1 MISTIVLLLVLL
13 GVSTVFLQNL
23 KSQKEQSGLLVIPKQ
38 ISETKTTQPTVTP
51 SITVLPTTPTPSDST
66 TNWVNYTN
74 KKYGYFLKIPKDMK
88 IIAENETVDTAT
100 ERTVIQSAIY
110 EEDQSYCEGGCSYP
124 LVDGWLLNIRIQKRW
139 TSGFDKEFF
148 KKSPPVKLP
157 GILFEEEKLMN
168 GIRMF
173 ITERPRADL
182 PDLQN
187 TDYYADF
194 VDNKQNWYRIIFTTD
209 KSKKSTIK
217 DTFYQILSS
226 FKFVN

>member
-66 TNWVNYTN
+66 TNWFNYTN

-100 ERTVIQSAIY
+100 
-110 EEDQSYCEGGCSYP
+110 
-124 LVDGWLLNIRIQKRW
+124 
-139 TSGFDKEFF
+139 
-148 KKSPPVKLP
+148 
-157 GILFEEEKLMN
+157 
-168 GIRMF
+168 
-173 ITERPRADL
+173 
-182 PDLQN
+182 PDL
-187 TDYYADF
+187 
-194 VDNKQNWYRIIFTTD
+194 RISVSI
-209 KSKKSTIK
+209 KKLK
-217 DTFYQILSS
+217 D
-226 FKFVN
+226 